1 MTRIAI
7 SGTDRVVVGPSG
19 SSLLAVLQE
28 AGHPIATSCGGVA
41 TCGLCKV
48 TVQHGK
54 EHLSPICPEEINHLG
69 SIAKIVGLRLACQAR
84 CSGDGEVRVE
94 VPEVE
99 DVAARKAAKA
109 ERLRQMRNGNP
120 GGRR

>member
-7 SGTDRVVVGPSG
+7 AGTERVVVAAAGA
-19 SSLLAVLQE
+19 SLLAVLQD

-41 TCGLCKV
+41 TCGLCKL

-54 EHLSPICPEEINHLG
+54 EQLSPICQEEINHLG

-84 CSGDGEVRVE
+84 CSGEGEVRVE

-99 DVAARKAAKA
+99 DVAARKSAKA
-109 ERLRQMRNGNP
+109 ERLRQLRNGNP

>member
-7 SGTDRVVVGPSG
+7 AGTDRVFIGG
-19 SSLLAVLQE
+19 AGASLLLVLQE

-41 TCGLCKV
+41 TCGLCKI
-48 TVQHGK
+48 TVQQGK
-54 EHLSPICPEEINHLG
+54 EQLSPICPAEINHLG
-69 SIAKIVGLRLACQAR
+69 SIAKIVGLRLACQAH
-84 CSGDGEVRVE
+84 CSGEGDVRIE

-109 ERLRQMRNGNP
+109 ERLRQLRHGNQ

>member
-7 SGTDRVVVGPSG
+7 AGSDKVVVGPAG
-19 SSLLAVLQE
+19 SSLLTVLQE

-48 TVQHGK
+48 TVQQGK
-54 EHLSPICPEEINHLG
+54 ENLSPICQEEINHLG

-84 CSGDGEVRVE
+84 CSGEGEVRVE

-109 ERLRQMRNGNP
+109 ERLRQLRNSNP

>member
-7 SGTDRVVVGPSG
+7 AGTDRLLDAPAG
-19 SSLLAVLQE
+19 SSLLEVLQG

-41 TCGLCKV
+41 TCGLCKL
-48 TVQHGK
+48 TVQQGR
-54 EHLSPICPEEINHLG
+54 EHLSPLCQEELNHLG

-84 CSGDGEVRVE
+84 CLGDGEVRVE

-109 ERLRQMRNGNP
+109 ERLRQLRNGNQ

>member
-7 SGTDRVVVGPSG
+7 AGSDKVVVGPAG
-19 SSLLAVLQE
+19 SSLLTVLQE

-48 TVQHGK
+48 TVKQGK
-54 EHLSPICPEEINHLG
+54 ENLSPICQEEINHLG

-84 CSGDGEVRVE
+84 CSGEGEVSVE

-109 ERLRQMRNGNP
+109 ERLRQLRNSNQ

>member
-7 SGTDRVVVGPSG
+7 AGTDRVVEAAAGT
-19 SSLLAVLQE
+19 SLLEALQG
-28 AGHPIATSCGGVA
+28 AGYPIATSCGGVA

-48 TVQHGK
+48 TVQSGK
-54 EHLSPICPEEINHLG
+54 EHLTPICHEEINHLG

-109 ERLRQMRNGNP
+109 ERLRQLRNP